1 MARSDDPLAI
11 RLVIRR
17 ATAKRPISLRAWH
30 AAIRDESEL
39 RRVTATAWAPPG
51 FAYRPGDVEARDDEG
66 RWWHAFRWREPGE
79 IEIVTSAE
87 LALARALGTLN
98 EHPIVQVAH
107 PLAAKLGAE
116 VVEERG
122 TTVDIGFGAGEWLR
136 TIARERI
143 RVLVR
148 DPIFRFERPAGAP
161 PIALDEWRAVVARI
175 RTLRWLDESLERG
188 VWRYGAALRLPGRH
202 PNKGRL
208 FQWCRGT
215 VVIQRVEIAEA
226 VWYRRE
232 GGPDAISALCRRVA
246 TALNAEIRTP
256 EGWIPHW
263 ATSRAER
270 RRGLARG
277 AGARQPR
284 RPSRTGRRR

>member
-1 MARSDDPLAI
+1 MAHEVDSLAI

-17 ATAKRPISLRAWH
+17 EREGRPISLRSWQSAVRY
-30 AAIRDESEL
+30 APGVRPVPRGAS
-39 RRVTATAWAPPG
+39 APPG
-51 FAYRPGDVEARDDEG
+51 FAFQAGDAEVCDAEG

-79 IEIVTSAE
+79 IEVVSNAE
-87 LALARALGTLN
+87 LALSRALETLD
-98 EHPIVQVAH
+98 EQPIVQAAH
-107 PLAAKLGAE
+107 ALAAKLGAE

-122 TTVDIGFGAGEWLR
+122 KSVEIGFGAGEWLR
-136 TIARERI
+136 PTSRER
-143 RVLVR
+143 RRALLR

-161 PIALDEWRAVVARI
+161 PIALDEWRAVVKRI
-175 RTLRWLDESLERG
+175 RTLRWLDDSLERG
-188 VWRYGAALRLPGRH
+188 VWRYGAALRNPGRH

-263 ATSRAER
+263 ARSRAER
-270 RRGLARG
+270 RRGLARRG
-277 AGARQPR
+277 LSRQPK
-284 RPSRTGRRR
+284 RPSRTE